1 MSQNRRGGHTRI
13 PMIVALLSL
22 FSILLAA
29 CEAPGVPHP
38 LAVQAGD
45 KTPGGGAATP
55 SSATPDQGPVAGPA
69 CQKCDVTLKDFKL
82 DPGNVAAKAGSVTFA
97 LKNEGRVTHAFQVEG
112 NGVDA
117 KAPNVGQGKTI
128 EWATSLPP
136 GTYTISCRIS
146 NHAER
151 GMKGTLVVQ

>member
-1 MSQNRRGGHTRI
+1 MTQNRRGGHTRVPI
-13 PMIVALLSL
+13 IVVLLSL

-38 LAVQAGD
+38 LAAAQ
-45 KTPGGGAATP
+45 GGKKGSVSAATP
-55 SSATPDQGPVAGPA
+55 SATPDQGVSAGPA
-69 CQKCDVTLKDFKL
+69 CQKCDVVLKDFKL
-82 DPGNVAAKAGSVTFA
+82 EPGNVTAKAGSVTFT

-112 NGVDA
+112 NGVEA
-117 KAPNVGQGKTI
+117 KAPNVGQNKTI
-128 EWATSLPP
+128 EWQTSLPA

>member
-1 MSQNRRGGHTRI
+1 MNQNRRGGHARI
-13 PMIVALLSL
+13 PMIVVLLSL

-29 CEAPGVPHP
+29 CESPGVPHP
-38 LAVQAGD
+38 LAAQKTD
-45 KTPGGGAATP
+45 KGSVSAATP
-55 SSATPDQGPVAGPA
+55 PPTQDPGVTTAGPA
-69 CQKCDVTLKDFKL
+69 CQKCDVVLKDFKL
-82 DPGNVAAKAGSVTFA
+82 EPGSVTAKAGSVIFA

-112 NGVDA
+112 NGVEA
-117 KAPNVGQGKTI
+117 KAPNVGQNKTI
-128 EWATSLPP
+128 EWQTSLPA